1 MAWKETLLYFKQS
14 PYQRIAFF
22 TEADGSYSL
31 TLDDFWQFNSNV
43 EHIYHECLFTMPG
56 MFPKK
61 LENVLVLG
69 GGDGLGARELLKFPS
84 IKTIEVVDLDPE
96 IVKFAKE
103 NIFMKNLNKDSFNN
117 SKVKITTTDAK
128 KWLAQTTPQKYDLII
143 IDFPDPTSD
152 ELWDLYTVK
161 LYKQVAARLDI
172 QGTVAIQSST
182 YNTKAFELIFDR
194 LDKVFPYILGYHTG
208 ASSVFCGFFLCS
220 FVPIKINRRIPEK
233 CRWLDEK
240 LINRLMGLPLSRM
253 GQTPMPLKAGPGNLG
268 NIIASASRRSR
279 RRPGNLAGYMGL
291 GSFGKGAMMPPPEA
305 PAPVD
310 LAPVGIKSTSAVVTG
325 VVEEVGT
332 TKVASAQDQPPQ
344 AEPVEMAEPAEPT
357 PEDSVD
363 AKAEMAITSA
373 KSGSALLSNPL
384 VIVGLGVLLAIPLI
398 IRIIRK

>member
-31 TLDDFWQFNSNV
+31 TLDDYWQFNSKV

-56 MFPKK
+56 LFSKK

-84 IKTIEVVDLDPE
+84 IKSIEVVDLDPE

-117 SKVKITTTDAK
+117 KLVKITTTDAK
-128 KWLAQTTPQKYDLII
+128 KWLEGPVKKKYDLVI

-161 LYKQVAARLDI
+161 LYKEVAKRLEI

-182 YNTKAFELIFDR
+182 YNTRTFELIFDR
-194 LDKVFPYILGYHTG
+194 LNKVFPYILGYHTG

-220 FVPIKINRRIPEK
+220 FLPIKINRKIPDN
-233 CRWLDEK
+233 CRWLDGK
-240 LINRLMGLPLSRM
+240 LINQLTGLPLFRI
-253 GQTPMPLKAGPGNLG
+253 GQTPMPVKEGPGNLG
-268 NIIASASRRSR
+268 LWSPKVR
-279 RRPGNLAGYMGL
+279 NLADQH
-291 GSFGKGAMMPPPEA
+291 SPEM
-305 PAPVD
+305 V
-310 LAPVGIKSTSAVVTG
+310 IKSSRNA
-325 VVEEVGT
+325 
-332 TKVASAQDQPPQ
+332 
-344 AEPVEMAEPAEPT
+344 
-357 PEDSVD
+357 
-363 AKAEMAITSA
+363 
-373 KSGSALLSNPL
+373 SALLGSPTL
-384 VIVGLGVLLAIPLI
+384 IVGLGALLALPLV
-398 IRIIRK
+398 IRIANK